1 IGTNTLRSGT
11 GQVRRISRL
20 QVHPG
25 YDRHR
30 NDNDFMLL
38 HLDAPVR
45 FGPGV
50 KKIRVATRCPRA
62 GQNCSVSG
70 WGTTKSPG
78 GTWDR
83 WRGCQ

>member
-1 IGTNTLRSGT
+1 GT
-11 GQVRRISRL
+11 GQVRRVARL
-20 QVHPG
+20 LVHPS
-25 YDRHR
+25 YNPRR

-38 HLDAPVR
+38 QLDSPVR
-45 FGPGV
+45 FGPRV

-83 WRGCQ
+83 WGGVG

>member
-1 IGTNTLRSGT
+1 IGTNTLRAGS
-11 GQVRRISRL
+11 GQVRRVSRL
-20 QVHPG
+20 QVHPA
-25 YDRHR
+25 YDPRR

-45 FGPGV
+45 FGPRV

-83 WRGCQ
+83 CG

>member
-1 IGTNTLRSGT
+1 IGTNTLRTGT
-11 GQVRRISRL
+11 GQVRRVARV

-25 YDRHR
+25 YNPRR

-45 FGPGV
+45 FGPRV

-78 GTWDR
+78 GSCHR
-83 WRGCQ
+83 WGDGR